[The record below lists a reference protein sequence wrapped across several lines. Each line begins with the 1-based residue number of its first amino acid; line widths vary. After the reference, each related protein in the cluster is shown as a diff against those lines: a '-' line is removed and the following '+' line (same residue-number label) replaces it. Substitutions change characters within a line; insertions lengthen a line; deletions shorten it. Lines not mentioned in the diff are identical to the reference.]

1 MPNFTFTTNG
11 VQIIGC
17 ERSLCSLSELP
28 LELLIEILK
37 EVEWKDILHIRKT
50 SKRLSEVSRTRALW
64 LNLFYRYTASDAA
77 QSIQL
82 ERPIDTYAS
91 HELEYLLLRWKSAE
105 IGWITDDGVPA
116 RERRIPTEKAE
127 TKHLVKGG
135 RWLLIATSTGS
146 VIYYD
151 LESSTNIGTLLTPS
165 KFGHEESVLQTL
177 MSVDIDESSPT
188 LTFNLAL
195 SFMGDKFLD
204 DWGDVNNDPPLEPV
218 RMIKIWRIALVLDDK
233 QHGAGLSAKYLASF
247 PHHPFVSDLYSLSL
261 LGSHVAF
268 TVFCS
273 EDNKE
278 YSIVVDW
285 ARANGTSSKYPKRIL
300 SQPNGSRS
308 IYLLPNNRLFIVDL
322 YDIFI
327 YDYSAIEERITGD
340 DLFSTPTMPLWEV
353 ELEDIGH
360 ELISKPFISCDS
372 HTTRFV
378 CVAGNALHGIV
389 IDDDSKPGGQPQ
401 IVKLMDIPFP
411 FDRRRPPCLGYRQAV
426 STTGA
431 SEAFLMRYSWPGEEG
446 HEDRLPT
453 FLTKIYSFCPQYPNF
468 GPLMDEGSGRVV
480 FSSRVDSHQIVLDV
494 ALLYK

>member
-11 VQIIGC
+11 VQTIGY
-17 ERSLCSLSELP
+17 ERPLCSLSELP

-37 EVEWKDILHIRKT
+37 EVEWKDILHIRKVRFQFHTETAVEKSNQT
-50 SKRLSEVSRTRALW
+50 SKRLSEASRTRAVW

-151 LESSTNIGTLLTPS
+151 LESSTNIGMPLTPS
-165 KFGHEESVLQTL
+165 EFGHGESVPQIL

-195 SFMGDKFLD
+195 SFKGSELLD
-204 DWGDVNNDPPLEPV
+204 DSDDDDNDPPLEPV
-218 RMIKIWRIALVLDDK
+218 RMVKIWRIALVLNDK
-233 QHGAGLSAKYLASF
+233 QHGAGLSAKHLASF
-247 PHHPFVSDLYSLSL
+247 SHHPFVTHLYSLSL

-273 EDNKE
+273 ENTKE
-278 YSIVVDW
+278 YTIVVDW
-285 ARANGTSSKYPKRIL
+285 ARTNGSSSKYPMRIL
-300 SQPNGSRS
+300 SRSGGSFS
-308 IYLLPNNRLFIVDL
+308 MYLLPNNRLFIVHQYNITL
-322 YDIFI
+322 
-327 YDYSAIEERITGD
+327 YDYSAIEEVITGD
-340 DLFSTPTMPLWEV
+340 VLFGTPTMPLWKSSWK
-353 ELEDIGH
+353 
-360 ELISKPFISCDS
+360 ISVTSSYPNPSS
-372 HTTRFV
+372 
-378 CVAGNALHGIV
+378 
-389 IDDDSKPGGQPQ
+389 
-401 IVKLMDIPFP
+401 
-411 FDRRRPPCLGYRQAV
+411 
-426 STTGA
+426 
-431 SEAFLMRYSWPGEEG
+431 
-446 HEDRLPT
+446 LPT
-453 FLTKIYSFCPQYPNF
+453 VTQLDLCLSLAMQS
-468 GPLMDEGSGRVV
+468 MV
-480 FSSRVDSHQIVLDV
+480 SS
-494 ALLYK
+494 